1 METLGMNTATFY
13 EAIVSLGVAT
23 ICGVIIGT
31 ERLFAHK
38 TAGMRTYAL
47 VSMGAA
53 LFIIISNIIVDNF
66 GASVT
71 DPLRVASTVV
81 TGVGFLGAGLIVLKE
96 STITGV
102 TTASSIWVSAGIG
115 MAAGFGLHGLA
126 IAATIITLIIFVGL
140 WYIEEKL
147 RRVIKDYN
155 VED

>member
-1 METLGMNTATFY
+1 MNTATFY